1 MAGIIT
7 FLCLEKRGPTQ
18 ELGGLGSIP
27 ALPGEGIVARSDLAE
42 LTVLP
47 EMTA

>member
-1 MAGIIT
+1 MQFPFYRVA
-7 FLCLEKRGPTQ
+7 
-18 ELGGLGSIP
+18 LGG
-27 ALPGEGIVARSDLAE
+27 EGTVARSDLAE